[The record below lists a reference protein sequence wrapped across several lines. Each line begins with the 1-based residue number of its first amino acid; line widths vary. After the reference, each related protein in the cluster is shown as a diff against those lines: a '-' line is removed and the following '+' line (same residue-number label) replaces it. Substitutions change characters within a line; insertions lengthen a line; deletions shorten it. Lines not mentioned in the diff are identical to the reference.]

1 MMNYL
6 AKTRSFLSRPDLLEK
21 AQILP
26 IKLSKQQQQLF
37 DRKKNFDLKEY
48 EQIVVNHALEEN
60 KLVREAGAKF
70 DIKLVNQAK
79 SDINQEKL
87 QQSMKFVFEG

>member
-1 MMNYL
+1 
-6 AKTRSFLSRPDLLEK
+6 
-21 AQILP
+21 
-26 IKLSKQQQQLF
+26 
-37 DRKKNFDLKEY
+37 LKEY